1 MRNVAIIQ
9 ARMGSTRL
17 PGKVMT
23 NLCGKSVLEHVIRRV
38 QACKLL
44 DDVVVATTPTPA
56 DDVIVAEA
64 ERCNAN
70 WFRGSEED
78 VLDRYYQAAQQYRAD
93 VVVRV
98 TSDCPLFDPE
108 LLTKMLETFH
118 TSNLQG
124 RKIDYLSNTL
134 TRTYPR
140 GLDAE
145 IFTFDALK
153 KAHHH
158 ADKSYER
165 EHVTP
170 YIYRHPETFSL
181 QEIINGENLSSL
193 RWTLDTSQ
201 DLMFF
206 QAIYSVLFR
215 DDVILE
221 TSEVVSLLKRRP
233 ELMAIN
239 ADVAQKT
246 NER

>member
-108 LLTKMLETFH
+108 LLTKM
-118 TSNLQG
+118 
-124 RKIDYLSNTL
+124 LSNTL